1 MISRVLLLSAVIGWS
16 GSNLLPPEPP
26 KLLSAKQLMEK
37 GRNKQISN
45 LCQKKKKSKKV
56 KELCKKWEQ

>member
-26 KLLSAKQLMEK
+26 KPLTAKQIMEK
-37 GRNKQISN
+37 GRKKQISN
-45 LCQKKKKSKKV
+45 LCQKKKKSQKV